1 MRGRFNRIIF
11 EWSRYRELPRRK
23 RIVSK
28 WSIGVGVVGGS
39 GLWSTKGKVTGVD
52 SCGIVGTM
60 LECFMRDWPPPYGR
74 GNDPLFRKLNYHVAS
89 NNFLPS
95 PSILLRRFFPFF
107 IADFSFRSR
116 LSLSFSHRV
125 SEDNLIDS
133 FSLRVD
139 TTNRI
144 SLKTRLKIFIRIWR
158 GRKKETFFESILESR
173 SFHRGTFIS
182 TNKVFFLPPLL
193 LPPPPFSLLSIGQD
207 RSI

>member
-116 LSLSFSHRV
+116 LSIIFPSRIRGQFNRFVFTTSRHYESHIIKNAIENFY
-125 SEDNLIDS
+125 SNL
-133 FSLRVD
+133 
-139 TTNRI
+139 T
-144 SLKTRLKIFIRIWR
+144 
-158 GRKKETFFESILESR
+158 RKKERNVLWIDPWESILSSWNIYLDE
-173 SFHRGTFIS
+173 
-182 TNKVFFLPPLL
+182 
-193 LPPPPFSLLSIGQD
+193 
-207 RSI
+207 